1 MFALDRAVLLHVA
14 AGTQALGEAGR
25 LASTNKCI
33 PVPGNPRPKEATLSS
48 RRSQRLAATLETR
61 PARGGPFANNG
72 ETPAGTAVAT
82 SAWNPPAQ
90 DLTHQPVAQV
100 LQKVTKE
107 SKTLIGE
114 EMQLARAE
122 LTSKAK
128 TAGKG
133 AGLLGAAGVL
143 AIFGALAFTAAII
156 LALAIV
162 IPPWA
167 AAMLVALVYLAI
179 AGILALT
186 GRNQVKAATPFVP
199 EQTVRTLTDVL
210 QRVQSAWKRG
220 EARP

>member
-1 MFALDRAVLLHVA
+1 MPQGVPTYRVTPAP
-14 AGTQALGEAGR
+14 
-25 LASTNKCI
+25 LAPINCI
-33 PVPGNPRPKEATLSS
+33 PVPGKPRPKEAPLSS

-61 PARGGPFANNG
+61 PAGGGPLAGNG
-72 ETPAGTAVAT
+72 ATPAGTAAAT

-90 DLTHQPVAQV
+90 DLTHRPVTQV

-107 SKTLIGE
+107 SKALIGE
-114 EMQLARAE
+114 EIQLARTE

-133 AGLLGAAGVL
+133 AGLLGAAGVV

-199 EQTVRTLTDVL
+199 EHTVRTLTDVL

-220 EARP
+220 EAKP

>member
-1 MFALDRAVLLHVA
+1 MSQRVPNYRVTSSPRRD
-14 AGTQALGEAGR
+14 QKE
-25 LASTNKCI
+25 CI
-33 PVPGNPRPKEATLSS
+33 PVPGSPRPKEAALSS
-48 RRSQRLAATLETR
+48 QRSQRLAASLEAR
-61 PARGGPFANNG
+61 PGGGGP
-72 ETPAGTAVAT
+72 PAGNGATAAAT
-82 SAWNPPAQ
+82 AAWNPPAQ
-90 DLTHQPVAQV
+90 DLTHRPVTQV
-100 LQKVTKE
+100 LQKVTEE

-143 AIFGALAFTAAII
+143 AIFGALAFTAAVI

-167 AAMLVALVYLAI
+167 AAMLVALTYLAI

-220 EARP
+220 EVRP

>member
-1 MFALDRAVLLHVA
+1 MLQVA
-14 AGTQALGEAGR
+14 AGTQ
-25 LASTNKCI
+25 STGWSRPFAPIKKKYI
-33 PVPGNPRPKEATLSS
+33 PVPESPRPKEAPLSS
-48 RRSQRLAATLETR
+48 QRSQRLAATLEAR
-61 PARGGPFANNG
+61 PGGGGPTAGNG
-72 ETPAGTAVAT
+72 ATPAGTAAAT
-82 SAWNPPAQ
+82 SAWNPPSQ
-90 DLTHQPVAQV
+90 DLTHQPVTQV
-100 LQKVTKE
+100 LQKVTVE
-107 SKTLIGE
+107 SKSLISE
-114 EMQLARAE
+114 EMQLARTE

-143 AIFGALAFTAAII
+143 AIFGVLAFTAAII

-220 EARP
+220 EAKP